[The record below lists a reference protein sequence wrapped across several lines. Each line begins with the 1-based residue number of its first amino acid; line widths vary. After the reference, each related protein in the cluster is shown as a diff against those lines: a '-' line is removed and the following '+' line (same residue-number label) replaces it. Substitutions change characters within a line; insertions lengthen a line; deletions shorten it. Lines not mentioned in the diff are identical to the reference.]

1 MSFPYGYPHFS
12 NVRIFIIQNLYPEV
26 PLSYLLSVTA
36 TGAIITNGRGWL
48 NHPLQP
54 FTALYHP
61 LPPFIIV
68 VKQGLSKV
76 KRLIYGQDQY
86 QSREERKL

>member
-36 TGAIITNGRGWL
+36 TGAIITNGHRL
-48 NHPLQP
+48 AQPL
-54 FTALYHP
+54 FNHP
-61 LPPFIIV
+61 LPPLPTVETV